1 MAGYSVSIERRAQKA
16 LALLPDNVYTRIIK
30 AIDGLTKDPRPP
42 GAKALQGR
50 HSYLR
55 VRIGDYRVMYTVQDD
70 ARSVQVI
77 YVGHRLDVY
86 RN

>member
-1 MAGYSVSIERRAQKA
+1 VAGYSVSIERRAQKA

>member
-1 MAGYSVSIERRAQKA
+1 MVGYSVSIERRAQKA
-16 LALLPDNVYTRIIK
+16 LALLPDNAYRRIVN
-30 AIDGLTKDPRPP
+30 AIDSLMNDPRPP

-55 VRIGDYRVMYTVQDD
+55 IRVGDYRVMYTVQDD

-77 YVGHRLDVY
+77 HVGHRRDVY

>member
-1 MAGYSVSIERRAQKA
+1 VAGYSVSIERRAQKA

-55 VRIGDYRVMYTVQDD
+55 IRVGDYRVMYTVQDD